1 MKKFEIE
8 AKIELFSKELEHL
21 KRIKINCQNCEFYQQ
36 SLCGKFQAAPPTEVL
51 AVGCDEFNFDEI
63 PF

>member
-8 AKIELFSKELEHL
+8 AKIELFTRELNSL
-21 KRIKINCQNCEFYQQ
+21 KRIQINCQNCEHYQQ
-36 SLCGKFQAAPPTEVL
+36 TVCGMFDAKPPTEVL
-51 AVGCDEFNFDEI
+51 AVGCDEFSWDSI

>member
-8 AKIELFSKELEHL
+8 AKLELFRREVRFLEA
-21 KRIKINCQNCEFYQQ
+21 IKTNCQECQFYQQ
-36 SLCGKFQAAPPTEVL
+36 STCNKFNAQPPTEVL
-51 AVGCDEFNFDEI
+51 AVGCDEFEWDEI